1 MSYPPFVCFH
11 RFVISFLSSSPCL
24 LVYRFIMLRL
34 GRLIGALVRMGV
46 GSIAAGLG
54 GTVVSE
60 MGRDHSICDVGMR
73 SG

>member
-1 MSYPPFVCFH
+1 
-11 RFVISFLSSSPCL
+11 
-24 LVYRFIMLRL
+24 MLRL
-34 GRLIGALVRMGV
+34 GRSIGALVRMGV
-46 GSIAAGLG
+46 VSIAAGLG